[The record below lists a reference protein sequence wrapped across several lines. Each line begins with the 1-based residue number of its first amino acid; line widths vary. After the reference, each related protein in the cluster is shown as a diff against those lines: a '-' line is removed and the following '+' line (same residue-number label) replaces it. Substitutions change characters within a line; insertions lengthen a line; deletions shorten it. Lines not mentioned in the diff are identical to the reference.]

1 MKKMYSDNENW
12 SKSNWKQSFKN
23 LANDGYSFS
32 SIETQDWFL
41 GKMDTWMVSV
51 LVNTTAHK
59 VIKETEKA
67 IQFSVV
73 NQYGNVYEMWFP
85 KSALISY

>member
-1 MKKMYSDNENW
+1 MKKMYSEEKNW
-12 SKSNWKQSFKN
+12 NKKNWKKSFEN
-23 LANDGYSFS
+23 LTNDGYSFEP
-32 SIETQDWFL
+32 IKRQNWFNENA
-41 GKMDTWMVSV
+41 WISAV
-51 LVNTTAHK
+51 LCNTTAHK

-85 KSALISY
+85 KSVLISY